1 MDLYR
6 ERLWAAPWLFISTA
20 LVIPASL
27 IVFAPINW
35 VAGVITAIVL
45 YAGCVGMLIASSPTI
60 RVTESTLLAG
70 RAQIP
75 LTLVG
80 EPTGYEADDAILQ
93 RGQRLDARA
102 WLLIRGW
109 VKPVVKVPVLD
120 ADDPTPYW
128 LLSTRSPDRLVRAL
142 NDGRLAAN

>member
-1 MDLYR
+1 
-6 ERLWAAPWLFISTA
+6 
-20 LVIPASL
+20 
-27 IVFAPINW
+27 
-35 VAGVITAIVL
+35 
-45 YAGCVGMLIASSPTI
+45 MLIASSPTI